1 MTGRPL
7 LVLFCLLGLAALARA
22 ADAPASPPSPTAQ
35 AAPQAAPQADV
46 GPEAGRD
53 VLLARLAA
61 AADPDEADGI
71 VARID
76 RLNQH
81 SGSDTGDLL
90 LSRAA
95 AAIDSENIEVAQQLL
110 DALTALQPQWAEA
123 WAARANADYL
133 AGDPK
138 ATFVDLARAL
148 ADDPKHLKALAGLG
162 AVLENSGRRDDALR
176 VYQRAL
182 EIAPQWRPAR
192 DAADRL
198 SAAIA
203 GQEL

>member
-1 MTGRPL
+1 MTGRPV
-7 LVLFCLLGLAALARA
+7 LVFLCLLGLAGPARA
-22 ADAPASPPSPTAQ
+22 GGVPASPPV
-35 AAPQAAPQADV
+35 PQASPQADA
-46 GPEAGRD
+46 GQDAGRD
-53 VLLARLAA
+53 ALLARLAT
-61 AADPDEADGI
+61 AADPDEADGL

-90 LSRAA
+90 LVRAA
-95 AAIDSENIEVAQQLL
+95 AAIDGENVAVARQLL

-148 ADDPKHLKALAGLG
+148 AADPKHLKSMADLG
-162 AVLENSGRRDDALR
+162 AVLENSDRKEDALR

-192 DAADRL
+192 EAADRL
-198 SAAIA
+198 RAAIA
-203 GQEL
+203 GQAL

>member
-1 MTGRPL
+1 MTGRSL
-7 LVLFCLLGLAALARA
+7 LVFVCLLGLASVARA
-22 ADAPASPPSPTAQ
+22 ADAPAPSPP
-35 AAPQAAPQADV
+35 AAATGTTPKADA
-46 GPEAGRD
+46 GQDDGRD
-53 VLLARLAA
+53 ALLARLAA

-71 VARID
+71 VARLD

-95 AAIDSENIEVAQQLL
+95 AAIDGENVEVAAQLL
-110 DALTALQPQWAEA
+110 GALTALQPQWAEA

-138 ATFVDLARAL
+138 ATFVDLAQAL
-148 ADDPKHLKALAGLG
+148 AADPKHLKALADLG
-162 AVLENSGRRDDALR
+162 AMLENSGRRDDALR
-176 VYQRAL
+176 VYRRAL
-182 EIAPQWRPAR
+182 EIAPKWRPAR
-192 DAADRL
+192 EAADRL

-203 GQEL
+203 GEDL

>member
-7 LVLFCLLGLAALARA
+7 LVFFCLLGLSAPVRA
-22 ADAPASPPSPTAQ
+22 ADAPTSPP
-35 AAPQAAPQADV
+35 APQAAPQAD
-46 GPEAGRD
+46 GGQDAGREA
-53 VLLARLAA
+53 LLARLAT

-95 AAIDSENIEVAQQLL
+95 AAIDDQNVEVAQQLL

-133 AGDPK
+133 AGNPK

-148 ADDPKHLKALAGLG
+148 ADDPKHLKAMTDLG
-162 AVLENSGRRDDALR
+162 AVLENSDRRDDALR

-192 DAADRL
+192 EAADRL
-198 SAAIA
+198 RASIA
-203 GQEL
+203 GEDL

>member
-7 LVLFCLLGLAALARA
+7 LVFFCLLGFAAPACA
-22 ADAPASPPSPTAQ
+22 ADAPASRPSP
-35 AAPQAAPQADV
+35 AAPQAAPQVDSSQD
-46 GPEAGRD
+46 AGRD
-53 VLLARLAA
+53 ALLARLAA

-95 AAIDSENIEVAQQLL
+95 AAIDGENVEVAQRLL

-148 ADDPKHLKALAGLG
+148 ADDPKHLKALADLG
-162 AVLENSGRRDDALR
+162 AVLEDSGHRDDALR
-176 VYQRAL
+176 VYLRAL
-182 EIAPQWRPAR
+182 EIAPKWRPAR
-192 DAADRL
+192 EATDRL
-198 SAAIA
+198 RAAIA
-203 GQEL
+203 GEEL

>member
-7 LVLFCLLGLAALARA
+7 LVFFCLLGLAAPARA
-22 ADAPASPPSPTAQ
+22 AASPSPPH
-35 AAPQAAPQADV
+35 APQTDADQD
-46 GPEAGRD
+46 AGRD
-53 VLLARLAA
+53 ALLARLAV

-95 AAIDSENIEVAQQLL
+95 AALDGENVEAAQQLL

-148 ADDPKHLKALAGLG
+148 ADDPKHLKALADLG
-162 AVLENSGRRDDALR
+162 AVLEGSGRRDDALR
-176 VYQRAL
+176 VFQRAL

-192 DAADRL
+192 EAADRL
-198 SAAIA
+198 RAAIA
-203 GQEL
+203 GEDL

>member
-1 MTGRPL
+1 MTGWPL
-7 LVLFCLLGLAALARA
+7 LVFLCLLGLAAPVRA
-22 ADAPASPPSPTAQ
+22 ADAAASPPPP
-35 AAPQAAPQADV
+35 AAPQTDADQD
-46 GPEAGRD
+46 AGRD
-53 VLLARLAA
+53 ALLARLAV

-95 AAIDSENIEVAQQLL
+95 AALDAENFEVAQQLL
-110 DALTALQPQWAEA
+110 VALTTLQPLWAEA

-148 ADDPKHLKALAGLG
+148 VDDPKHLKALADLG
-162 AVLENSGRRDDALR
+162 AVLEDAGRRDDALR

-192 DAADRL
+192 EAADRL
-198 SAAIA
+198 RTAIA
-203 GQEL
+203 GEEL

>member
-7 LVLFCLLGLAALARA
+7 LVLSCLLGLAAPARA
-22 ADAPASPPSPTAQ
+22 ADDAPASAPPSP
-35 AAPQAAPQADV
+35 APQADA
-46 GPEAGRD
+46 GQDAGRD
-53 VLLARLAA
+53 ALLARLAV
-61 AADPDEADGI
+61 AADPDEADGVI
-71 VARID
+71 ARID

-95 AAIDSENIEVAQQLL
+95 AALDGEHVEVARHLL

-123 WAARANADYL
+123 WAERANVDYL

-138 ATFVDLARAL
+138 ATFVDLAHAL
-148 ADDPKHLKALAGLG
+148 ADDPKHLKALADLG
-162 AVLENSGRRDDALR
+162 AVLEDSGRRDDALR
-176 VYQRAL
+176 VYQRVL

-192 DAADRL
+192 EAADRL
-198 SAAIA
+198 RAAIA
-203 GQEL
+203 GEDL

>member
-7 LVLFCLLGLAALARA
+7 LVFFCFLGLAAPARA
-22 ADAPASPPSPTAQ
+22 ADAPSSPPPPA
-35 AAPQAAPQADV
+35 AAPHADA
-46 GPEAGRD
+46 GQDAGRD
-53 VLLARLAA
+53 ALLARLAA
-61 AADPDEADGI
+61 AADPDEADGVI
-71 VARID
+71 ARID

-95 AAIDSENIEVAQQLL
+95 AALDAQNVEVARRLL
-110 DALTALQPQWAEA
+110 DALTGLQPQWAEA

-133 AGDPK
+133 GGDPK

-148 ADDPKHLKALAGLG
+148 ADDPKHLKALADLG
-162 AVLENSGRRDDALR
+162 AVLEDSGHRDDALR

-192 DAADRL
+192 EAADRL
-198 SAAIA
+198 RAAIA
-203 GQEL
+203 GRDL

>member
-7 LVLFCLLGLAALARA
+7 LVFFCLLGLAAPARA
-22 ADAPASPPSPTAQ
+22 ADAPMSPP
-35 AAPQAAPQADV
+35 APQAAPQAD
-46 GPEAGRD
+46 GGQDAGREA
-53 VLLARLAA
+53 LLARLAT

-95 AAIDSENIEVAQQLL
+95 AAIDDQNVEVAQQLL

-148 ADDPKHLKALAGLG
+148 ADDPKHLKAMADLG
-162 AVLENSGRRDDALR
+162 AVLESSGRRDEALR

-192 DAADRL
+192 EAADRL
-198 SAAIA
+198 RAAIA

>member
-7 LVLFCLLGLAALARA
+7 LVFFCLLGLAAPARA
-22 ADAPASPPSPTAQ
+22 TDAAASPPP
-35 AAPQAAPQADV
+35 PAAPQADADQD
-46 GPEAGRD
+46 AGRD
-53 VLLARLAA
+53 GLLARLAV

-95 AAIDSENIEVAQQLL
+95 AALDAENFEVAQQLL
-110 DALTALQPQWAEA
+110 VALTSLQPLWAEA

-148 ADDPKHLKALAGLG
+148 ADDPKHLKALADLG
-162 AVLENSGRRDDALR
+162 AVLEDAGRRDDALH

-192 DAADRL
+192 EAADRL
-198 SAAIA
+198 RAAIA
-203 GQEL
+203 GEEL

>member
-1 MTGRPL
+1 MMGRPL
-7 LVLFCLLGLAALARA
+7 FVFLCLLGLAVPACA
-22 ADAPASPPSPTAQ
+22 ADAPMSSRPPST
-35 AAPQAAPQADV
+35 PQAD
-46 GPEAGRD
+46 GGQDAGRD
-53 VLLARLAA
+53 ALLARLAA
-61 AADPDEADGI
+61 AVDPEEADGI

-95 AAIDSENIEVAQQLL
+95 AAIDGENVAVAQRLL

-133 AGDPK
+133 DGDPK

-148 ADDPKHLKALAGLG
+148 AADPKHLKALADLG
-162 AVLENSGRRDDALR
+162 ALLEDSGRRDDALR
-176 VYQRAL
+176 VYQHAL

-192 DAADRL
+192 EAADRL
-198 SAAIA
+198 RAAIA
-203 GQEL
+203 GQDL

>member
-7 LVLFCLLGLAALARA
+7 LVFFCLLGLAAPARA
-22 ADAPASPPSPTAQ
+22 ADAPASPPPPA
-35 AAPQAAPQADV
+35 AAPQADT
-46 GPEAGRD
+46 GQDEGRD
-53 VLLARLAA
+53 ALLARLAA
-61 AADPDEADGI
+61 ATDPEEADGI
-71 VARID
+71 VARLD
-76 RLNQH
+76 RLNQR

-90 LSRAA
+90 LNRAA
-95 AAIDSENIEVAQQLL
+95 AALDGENVEVAQQLL

-123 WAARANADYL
+123 WAVRANADYL

-148 ADDPKHLKALAGLG
+148 ADDPKHLKAMADLG

-192 DAADRL
+192 EAADRL
-198 SAAIA
+198 RAAIA
-203 GQEL
+203 GEDL

>member
-7 LVLFCLLGLAALARA
+7 LVLFCLLGLAAPARA
-22 ADAPASPPSPTAQ
+22 VGAPASPPP
-35 AAPQAAPQADV
+35 PPAAPQADA
-46 GPEAGRD
+46 GQDAGRD
-53 VLLARLAA
+53 ALLARLAV
-61 AADPDEADGI
+61 AADPNEADGI

-95 AAIDSENIEVAQQLL
+95 AALDAENVEIARRLL

-133 AGDPK
+133 GGDPK
-138 ATFVDLARAL
+138 ATFVDLARAR
-148 ADDPKHLKALAGLG
+148 ADDPKHLKSLADLG
-162 AVLENSGRRDDALR
+162 AMLEDSGHRDDALR

-192 DAADRL
+192 EAADRL
-198 SAAIA
+198 RAAIA
-203 GQEL
+203 GQDL

>member
-1 MTGRPL
+1 MTGRPF
-7 LVLFCLLGLAALARA
+7 LVFFCLLGLAAPARA
-22 ADAPASPPSPTAQ
+22 ADAAAPPP
-35 AAPQAAPQADV
+35 APQAGSQADA
-46 GPEAGRD
+46 GPEAGREA
-53 VLLARLAA
+53 LLARLAT
-61 AADPDEADGI
+61 AADADEADGI

-95 AAIDSENIEVAQQLL
+95 AAIDGENVETAQQLL

-133 AGDPK
+133 AGDSK

-148 ADDPKHLKALAGLG
+148 ADDPKHLKAMVDLG

-192 DAADRL
+192 EAADRL
-198 SAAIA
+198 RAAIA
-203 GQEL
+203 GQDL

>member
-1 MTGRPL
+1 MMGRPL
-7 LVLFCLLGLAALARA
+7 FVFLCLLGLAVPACA
-22 ADAPASPPSPTAQ
+22 ADAPMSSRPPST
-35 AAPQAAPQADV
+35 PQAD
-46 GPEAGRD
+46 GGQDAGRD
-53 VLLARLAA
+53 ALLARLAA
-61 AADPDEADGI
+61 AVDPEEADGI

-95 AAIDSENIEVAQQLL
+95 AAIDGDRVEVARQLL

-133 AGDPK
+133 DGDPK

-148 ADDPKHLKALAGLG
+148 AADPKHLKALADLG
-162 AVLENSGRRDDALR
+162 ALLEDSGRRDDALR
-176 VYQRAL
+176 VYQHAL

-192 DAADRL
+192 EAADRL
-198 SAAIA
+198 RAAIA
-203 GQEL
+203 GQDL

>member
-7 LVLFCLLGLAALARA
+7 LVLFCLLGLAAPARA
-22 ADAPASPPSPTAQ
+22 VGAPASSPPP
-35 AAPQAAPQADV
+35 PAAPQADA
-46 GPEAGRD
+46 GQDTGRD
-53 VLLARLAA
+53 ALLARLAV

-95 AAIDSENIEVAQQLL
+95 AALDAENVEIARRLL

-133 AGDPK
+133 GGDPK
-138 ATFVDLARAL
+138 ATFVALARAL
-148 ADDPKHLKALAGLG
+148 ADAPKHLKALADLG
-162 AVLENSGRRDDALR
+162 AVLEDSGHRDDALR

-192 DAADRL
+192 EAADRL
-198 SAAIA
+198 RAAIA
-203 GQEL
+203 GQDL

>member
-7 LVLFCLLGLAALARA
+7 LVFFCLLGLAA
-22 ADAPASPPSPTAQ
+22 PACAI
-35 AAPQAAPQADV
+35 AAPGSSPAPTAAPQADADAA
-46 GPEAGRD
+46 AGREA
-53 VLLARLAA
+53 LLARLAT

-95 AAIDSENIEVAQQLL
+95 AAIDGERVAVAQQLL

-148 ADDPKHLKALAGLG
+148 ADDPKHLKAMADLG
-162 AVLENSGRRDDALR
+162 AVLENAGRRDDALR

-182 EIAPQWRPAR
+182 QIAPQWRPAR
-192 DAADRL
+192 EAAERL
-198 SAAIA
+198 RAAIA
-203 GQEL
+203 GQDL

>member
-1 MTGRPL
+1 MMGRPL
-7 LVLFCLLGLAALARA
+7 LVLFCLLGLAAPARA
-22 ADAPASPPSPTAQ
+22 AGATTSPPP
-35 AAPQAAPQADV
+35 APAAPQAD
-46 GPEAGRD
+46 AGRD
-53 VLLARLAA
+53 ALLARLAA
-61 AADPDEADGI
+61 AVDPDETDGI

-90 LSRAA
+90 LGRAA
-95 AAIDSENIEVAQQLL
+95 AALDAEHVEAARQLL

-133 AGDPK
+133 GGDPK

-148 ADDPKHLKALAGLG
+148 ADDPKHLKALADLG
-162 AVLENSGRRDDALR
+162 AVLEDSGHRDDALR

-192 DAADRL
+192 EAVDRL
-198 SAAIA
+198 RAAIA
-203 GQEL
+203 GQDL

>member
-1 MTGRPL
+1 MTGRPF
-7 LVLFCLLGLAALARA
+7 LVFFCLLGLAASARA
-22 ADAPASPPSPTAQ
+22 AGEPVSPPVPPAQQ
-35 AAPQAAPQADV
+35 AAPEAGPAA
-46 GPEAGRD
+46 EAGREA
-53 VLLARLAA
+53 LLARLAT

-95 AAIDSENIEVAQQLL
+95 AAIDGENVDTAQKLL

-133 AGDPK
+133 AGDSK

-148 ADDPKHLKALAGLG
+148 ADDPKHLKAMADLG
-162 AVLENSGRRDDALR
+162 AVLESSGRRDDAMR
-176 VYQRAL
+176 VYRRAL

-192 DAADRL
+192 EAADRL
-198 SAAIA
+198 RAAIA
-203 GQEL
+203 GEDL

>member
-1 MTGRPL
+1 MTGHPL
-7 LVLFCLLGLAALARA
+7 LVLFCLQGLAAPARA
-22 ADAPASPPSPTAQ
+22 ADALASAPPSP
-35 AAPQAAPQADV
+35 APQADA
-46 GPEAGRD
+46 GQDAGRD
-53 VLLARLAA
+53 ALLGRLAV

-71 VARID
+71 IARID

-95 AAIDSENIEVAQQLL
+95 AALDGENVEVARQLL

-123 WAARANADYL
+123 WAERANVDYL
-133 AGDPK
+133 AGDPR

-148 ADDPKHLKALAGLG
+148 ADDPKHLKALADLG
-162 AVLENSGRRDDALR
+162 AVLEDSGRRDDALR

-192 DAADRL
+192 EAAERL
-198 SAAIA
+198 RAAIA
-203 GQEL
+203 GQDL

>member
-1 MTGRPL
+1 MMGRPL
-7 LVLFCLLGLAALARA
+7 FVFLCLLGLAAPACA
-22 ADAPASPPSPTAQ
+22 ADAPMSSRPPST
-35 AAPQAAPQADV
+35 PQAD
-46 GPEAGRD
+46 GGQDAGRD
-53 VLLARLAA
+53 ALLARLAA
-61 AADPDEADGI
+61 AVDPEEADGI

-95 AAIDSENIEVAQQLL
+95 AAIDGDRVEVARQLL

-133 AGDPK
+133 DGDPK

-148 ADDPKHLKALAGLG
+148 AADPKHLKALADLG
-162 AVLENSGRRDDALR
+162 ALLEDSGRRDDALR
-176 VYQRAL
+176 VYQHAL

-192 DAADRL
+192 EAADRL
-198 SAAIA
+198 RAAIA
-203 GQEL
+203 GQDL

>member
-7 LVLFCLLGLAALARA
+7 LVFFCLLGIAAPARA
-22 ADAPASPPSPTAQ
+22 ADAPAASPPP
-35 AAPQAAPQADV
+35 AADADQD
-46 GPEAGRD
+46 AGRD
-53 VLLARLAA
+53 ALLARLAI

-90 LSRAA
+90 LNRAA
-95 AAIDSENIEVAQQLL
+95 AAIDGENVEVAQRLL

-148 ADDPKHLKALAGLG
+148 ANDPKHLKALADLG
-162 AVLENSGRRDDALR
+162 AMLDDAGRRDDALR

-192 DAADRL
+192 EAADRL
-198 SAAIA
+198 RAAIA
-203 GQEL
+203 GQDL

>member
-1 MTGRPL
+1 MTGWPL
-7 LVLFCLLGLAALARA
+7 LVFLCLLGLAAPARA
-22 ADAPASPPSPTAQ
+22 ADVAASPPP
-35 AAPQAAPQADV
+35 PAAPQADADQD
-46 GPEAGRD
+46 AGRD
-53 VLLARLAA
+53 ALLARLAV

-95 AAIDSENIEVAQQLL
+95 AALDAENFEVAQQLL
-110 DALTALQPQWAEA
+110 VALTSLQPLWAEA

-148 ADDPKHLKALAGLG
+148 VDDPKHLKALADLG
-162 AVLENSGRRDDALR
+162 AVLEDAGRRDDALR

-192 DAADRL
+192 EAADRL
-198 SAAIA
+198 RAAIA
-203 GQEL
+203 GEEL

>member
-1 MTGRPL
+1 MTGRLL
-7 LVLFCLLGLAALARA
+7 LVFFCLLGLAAPARA
-22 ADAPASPPSPTAQ
+22 ADAAASPPPSP
-35 AAPQAAPQADV
+35 APQADASQD
-46 GPEAGRD
+46 AGRD
-53 VLLARLAA
+53 ALLARLAV
-61 AADPDEADGI
+61 AADPEEADGI

-95 AAIDSENIEVAQQLL
+95 AALDGESVEVAQQLL

-148 ADDPKHLKALAGLG
+148 ADDPKHLKALADLG

-176 VYQRAL
+176 VYRRAL

-192 DAADRL
+192 EAADRL
-198 SAAIA
+198 RAAIA
-203 GQEL
+203 GEDL

>member
-1 MTGRPL
+1 MMGRPL
-7 LVLFCLLGLAALARA
+7 LVLFCLLGLAAPARA
-22 ADAPASPPSPTAQ
+22 AGATASPPPPA
-35 AAPQAAPQADV
+35 AAPQADA
-46 GPEAGRD
+46 GQDAGRD
-53 VLLARLAA
+53 ALLARLAA
-61 AADPDEADGI
+61 AADPEEADGI

-90 LSRAA
+90 LGRAA
-95 AAIDSENIEVAQQLL
+95 AALDAEHVEVARQLL

-133 AGDPK
+133 GGDPK

-148 ADDPKHLKALAGLG
+148 ADDPKHLKALADLG
-162 AVLENSGRRDDALR
+162 AMLEDSGHRDDALR

-192 DAADRL
+192 EAADRL
-198 SAAIA
+198 RAAIA
-203 GQEL
+203 GQDL

>member
-7 LVLFCLLGLAALARA
+7 LVSLCLLGLCAPAGA
-22 ADAPASPPSPTAQ
+22 ADAPTPPPAP
-35 AAPQAAPQADV
+35 APQTAPQAD
-46 GPEAGRD
+46 GGQDAGREA
-53 VLLARLAA
+53 LLARLAT

-71 VARID
+71 VARLD

-95 AAIDSENIEVAQQLL
+95 AAIDGENVEVAQQLL

-138 ATFVDLARAL
+138 ATFIDLARAL
-148 ADDPKHLKALAGLG
+148 ADDPKHLKAMTDLA
-162 AVLENSGRRDDALR
+162 AVLENSDRRDDALR

-192 DAADRL
+192 EATERL
-198 SAAIA
+198 RKAIA
-203 GQEL
+203 GQAL

>member
-7 LVLFCLLGLAALARA
+7 LVLFCLLGLAAPVRA
-22 ADAPASPPSPTAQ
+22 ADAPASPPPSP
-35 AAPQAAPQADV
+35 APQADA
-46 GPEAGRD
+46 GQDAGRD
-53 VLLARLAA
+53 ALLARLAV

-90 LSRAA
+90 LNRAA
-95 AAIDSENIEVAQQLL
+95 AALDGESVEVAQQLL

-138 ATFVDLARAL
+138 ATCVALARAL
-148 ADDPKHLKALAGLG
+148 VDDPQHL
-162 AVLENSGRRDDALR
+162 
-176 VYQRAL
+176 
-182 EIAPQWRPAR
+182 
-192 DAADRL
+192 
-198 SAAIA
+198 
-203 GQEL
+203 

>member
-7 LVLFCLLGLAALARA
+7 LVLFCLLGLAAPARA
-22 ADAPASPPSPTAQ
+22 ADAPASAPPFP
-35 AAPQAAPQADV
+35 APQADA
-46 GPEAGRD
+46 GQDAGRD
-53 VLLARLAA
+53 ALLARLAV

-71 VARID
+71 IARID

-95 AAIDSENIEVAQQLL
+95 AALDGEHVEVARQLL

-123 WAARANADYL
+123 WAERANVDYL

-138 ATFVDLARAL
+138 ATFADLARAL
-148 ADDPKHLKALAGLG
+148 ADDPKHLKALADLG
-162 AVLENSGRRDDALR
+162 AVLEDSGRRDDALR

-192 DAADRL
+192 EAAGRL
-198 SAAIA
+198 RAAIA
-203 GQEL
+203 GEDL

>member
-7 LVLFCLLGLAALARA
+7 LVFFCLLGLAAPVRA
-22 ADAPASPPSPTAQ
+22 ASASASPPSPPAR
-35 AAPQAAPQADV
+35 QAAPQADA
-46 GPEAGRD
+46 GQEAGREA
-53 VLLARLAA
+53 LLARLAT
-61 AADPDEADGI
+61 AADPDEAGGI

-95 AAIDSENIEVAQQLL
+95 AAIDGENVEVAQQLL

-133 AGDPK
+133 AGDSK
-138 ATFVDLARAL
+138 ATFVDLSRAL
-148 ADDPKHLKALAGLG
+148 ADDPKHLKAMADLG

-192 DAADRL
+192 EAADRL
-198 SAAIA
+198 RAAIA
-203 GQEL
+203 GQDL

>member
-1 MTGRPL
+1 M
-7 LVLFCLLGLAALARA
+7 
-22 ADAPASPPSPTAQ
+22 
-35 AAPQAAPQADV
+35 
-46 GPEAGRD
+46 
-53 VLLARLAA
+53 LARLAT

-95 AAIDSENIEVAQQLL
+95 AAIDGENLEVAQQLL

-148 ADDPKHLKALAGLG
+148 ADDPKHLKAMADLG

-192 DAADRL
+192 EAADRL
-198 SAAIA
+198 RAAIA
-203 GQEL
+203 GQDL

>member
-7 LVLFCLLGLAALARA
+7 LVVLCLLGLAAPARA
-22 ADAPASPPSPTAQ
+22 ADA
-35 AAPQAAPQADV
+35 AAPSSAPAPQADV
-46 GPEAGRD
+46 GQDAGRD
-53 VLLARLAA
+53 ALLARLAA

-95 AAIDSENIEVAQQLL
+95 AALDGENVEVARQLL

-148 ADDPKHLKALAGLG
+148 ADDPKHLKAMADLG
-162 AVLENSGRRDDALR
+162 AVLEDSGHRDDALR

-192 DAADRL
+192 EAADRL
-198 SAAIA
+198 RAAIA
-203 GQEL
+203 GEDL

>member
-7 LVLFCLLGLAALARA
+7 LVFFCLLGLAAPARA
-22 ADAPASPPSPTAQ
+22 ADAPASPPP
-35 AAPQAAPQADV
+35 PPAAPQADADQD
-46 GPEAGRD
+46 AGRD
-53 VLLARLAA
+53 ALLARLAI

-95 AAIDSENIEVAQQLL
+95 AAIDGERVAVAQQLL

-148 ADDPKHLKALAGLG
+148 ADDPKHLKAMADLG
-162 AVLENSGRRDDALR
+162 AVLENAGRRDDALR

-192 DAADRL
+192 EAAERL
-198 SAAIA
+198 RAAIA
-203 GQEL
+203 GQDL